1 MTNSTTPTPQGS
13 GSPSDAG
20 GSLLGHSLSPSDSDL
35 TFKYYLHQW
44 EQVRHCENMRSAF
57 SLQLLTVAA
66 GSVAGYFY
74 FKECGGLQ
82 VALATVVAAIGAL
95 GFFVVRALEAA
106 ANIHIRR
113 ARKARACLPH
123 IDALAS
129 GKSGFL
135 PLARYFL
142 ALNLLI
148 VFFGVTLTAIAA
160 LRLSETG
167 WTQCTFA

>member
-1 MTNSTTPTPQGS
+1 MQPSESSDVQNESPVTPQG
-13 GSPSDAG
+13 ATEFTT
-20 GSLLGHSLSPSDSDL
+20 SDL
-35 TFKYYLHQW
+35 DYSFKYYLHQW

-74 FKECGGLQ
+74 FKGCSGLQ
-82 VALATVVAAIGAL
+82 VVLASVVISIGSL
-95 GFFVVRALEAA
+95 GFLVVRALENA

-113 ARKARACLPH
+113 ARIARARIPR
-123 IDALAS
+123 IEALAA

-142 ALNLLI
+142 ALNVLI
-148 VFFGVTLTAIAA
+148 VIFGAA
-160 LRLSETG
+160 LASMALVALPSPVSLTTLG
-167 WTQCTFA
+167 KCAL